1 MIPKLFSNR
10 DGTGPSATLITR
22 SSDMFVS
29 MSQVPTSSIP
39 RFETRKALI
48 IINLQNDSLYAQD
61 DVFITKNRDFVPRL
75 KEMIPYFRKT
85 GDVVWVNTHMGVT
98 TSPPPADSE
107 RIEDESDKLAEKN
120 RQDQNSKEQE
130 IREEAKR
137 EEDERNSGL
146 EKVDPRGGSD
156 YPTFYPSSKSREI
169 LARASA
175 KNRAEKRSVEMQVF
189 QTDQGESFE
198 KHLTKPRKGQQAR
211 FYIAGTRGAEICDEL
226 TDLVDEESDLIVTKH
241 YYSAFDQTSLL
252 TALRTKLV
260 TEVYLC
266 GVLTN
271 VGVYSTAA
279 DAVQHGL
286 QVTLIEDCLGYRSE
300 EKHLEALRQMADIM
314 GIHGIDSEEIIEESG
329 GRPVPDALTPG
340 ITLEELSLS
349 HAQEAADEGSKA
361 VGVAFGKS
369 DSAAAAETGGATR
382 VGGRPQSPLVKVVD
396 LNRPSSAER
405 SVQQAKQTL
414 KGKGKESSPTI
425 KSGTSAS
432 KNRNSWQSRSA
443 TLGPNDSIGSGDSK
457 IVYDIISSSI
467 INDAFI
473 QMKEEVDWKTMFH
486 RSGQVPR
493 LVAVQ
498 GEVGEFGDIPIYRHP
513 ADESPPL
520 FPFTPTVQRIRQ
532 QVESRLKQT
541 FNHALI
547 QLYRD
552 GEDNISEHS
561 DKVRWL
567 TA

>member
-1 MIPKLFSNR
+1 
-10 DGTGPSATLITR
+10 
-22 SSDMFVS
+22 MFVS
-29 MSQVPTSSIP
+29 MSQVPAASIP

-48 IINLQNDSLYAQD
+48 IINLQNDSLYAEG
-61 DVFITKNRDFVPRL
+61 DVFITKNPDFVPRL
-75 KEMIPYFRKT
+75 KEMIPYFRKN
-85 GDVVWVNTHMGVT
+85 GDVVWVNTHIGVT
-98 TSPPPADSE
+98 TSPPPIDSE

-120 RQDQNSKEQE
+120 RQAQNSKEQQ
-130 IREEAKR
+130 IRDEAKR
-137 EEDERNSGL
+137 EEDARNSGL
-146 EKVDPRGGSD
+146 EKVDPKGGSD
-156 YPTFYPSSKSREI
+156 YPTFYPSSKSRQI

-175 KNRAEKRSVEMQVF
+175 KIRAEKRSVEMQVF
-189 QTDQGESFE
+189 QTDQGDSFE
-198 KHLTKPRKGQQAR
+198 KHLSKPRKGQQAR
-211 FYIAGTRGAEICDEL
+211 FYIAGTKGAEICDEL
-226 TDLVDEESDLIVTKH
+226 TDLVDEESDLIVTKY

-349 HAQEAADEGSKA
+349 HKQEAADDGSKV

-369 DSAAAAETGGATR
+369 ESAAAETGGATK
-382 VGGRPQSPLVKVVD
+382 VGGRPQSPPVKVVNP
-396 LNRPSSAER
+396 NRPSSPER
-405 SVQQAKQTL
+405 SIQRAKQTL
-414 KGKGKESSPTI
+414 KGKGKEASPTI

-457 IVYDIISSSI
+457 IVYNIISSSI
-467 INDAFI
+467 INDAFD
-473 QMKEEVDWKTMFH
+473 QMKEEVSWKTMFH
-486 RSGQVPR
+486 RTGQVPR

-498 GEVGEFGDIPIYRHP
+498 GEVGKFGDIPIYRHP

-520 FPFTPTVQRIRQ
+520 FPFTPTVQKIRR
-532 QVESRLKQT
+532 QVESRLKQA

-561 DKVRWL
+561 DKVRWF
-567 TA
+567 TACGVETITHQDRLWILFVVLVLSI

>member
-1 MIPKLFSNR
+1 
-10 DGTGPSATLITR
+10 
-22 SSDMFVS
+22 MFTS
-29 MSQVPTSSIP
+29 MSQVPASSIP

-48 IINLQNDSLYAQD
+48 IINLQNDSLYAEG
-61 DVFITKNRDFVPRL
+61 DVFVTENHDFVHRL
-75 KEMIPYFRKT
+75 KEMIPYFRKN
-85 GDVVWVNTHMGVT
+85 GDVVWVNTHMGIAAA
-98 TSPPPADSE
+98 PPRTDSD
-107 RIEDESDKLAEKN
+107 RIEDESAKLAERN
-120 RQDQNSKEQE
+120 RQAQNSKEQQ
-130 IREEAKR
+130 IRDEAKR
-137 EEDERNSGL
+137 EEDARKSKL
-146 EKVDPRGGSD
+146 EKVDPKGGSD
-156 YPTFYPSSKSREI
+156 QPTFYPSSKTKDI
-169 LARASA
+169 LAQASA
-175 KNRAEKRSVEMQVF
+175 NNRAEKRSAEMQVF
-189 QTDQGESFE
+189 QTDRGESFE

-211 FYIAGTRGAEICDEL
+211 FYIAGTKGAEICDEL
-226 TDLVDEESDLIVTKH
+226 TDVVDEESDLIVTKH

-266 GVLTN
+266 GVFTN
-271 VGVYSTAA
+271 VSVYSTAA

-286 QVTLIEDCLGYRSE
+286 QVTLIEDCLGYRSMK
-300 EKHLEALRQMADIM
+300 KHLQALRQMADIM
-314 GIHGIDSEEIIEESG
+314 GVHGIDSEEIIEESG

-349 HAQEAADEGSKA
+349 HKQEAADDGSKV

-369 DSAAAAETGGATR
+369 ESAAAETGGATR
-382 VGGRPQSPLVKVVD
+382 VGGCPQSPLVKAAD
-396 LNRPSSAER
+396 PNRPSSTER
-405 SVQQAKQTL
+405 STQRAKQTL
-414 KGKGKESSPTI
+414 KGKGREISPAI
-425 KSGTSAS
+425 ESGTSAS
-432 KNRNSWQSRSA
+432 KNRKSWQSRSA

-457 IVYDIISSSI
+457 IVYNIISSTI
-467 INDAFI
+467 INDAFN
-473 QMKEEVDWKTMFH
+473 QVKDEVDWKTMSH

-498 GEVGEFGDIPIYRHP
+498 GEIGEFGDIPIYRHP

-520 FPFTPTVQRIRQ
+520 FPFTPTVRKIRQ

-567 TA
+567 TACGFETITHQDRLWILFVVLVLSM